1 MVKAFEFV
9 DAGLTFTC
17 TVEAPQHAG
26 MPPWWFFKV
35 NNGISTDTNRYA
47 PFEAAPTDTKE
58 SVRKRVLA
66 HYAERLAIAAR
77 PRIQRPAWNA
87 PRPKPAVETP
97 AVAVPEIAPIT

>member
-1 MVKAFEFV
+1 MTKGFEFV

-26 MPPWWFFKV
+26 MAPWWWFKV
-35 NNGISTDTNRYA
+35 SNGHGGDTNRYA
-47 PFEAAPTDTKE
+47 PFEASDGDTKE

-77 PRIQRPAWNA
+77 PRIQRPPWNS
-87 PRPKPAVETP
+87 PRPKPP
-97 AVAVPEIAPIT
+97 ADATASATTEKVSTA